1 VYLSVQVL
9 DMARCYPPQPE
20 MGEYPGRDFTE
31 VLEGSTSA
39 APSPPRAPKRQRI
52 ADVVEDSEDPD
63 DTHFTSGDDDNSAI
77 PASPLSHRPPPRTEK
92 KILPKFRI
100 DAS

>member
-1 VYLSVQVL
+1 
-9 DMARCYPPQPE
+9 

-39 APSPPRAPKRQRI
+39 APSPPRAPKRQRV
-52 ADVVEDSEDPD
+52 ADVVEDSEDLD
-63 DTHFTSGDDDNSAI
+63 DTRFTSGDDGNSAI
-77 PASPLSHRPPPRTEK
+77 PALPLSRHPPPRTERK
-92 KILPKFRI
+92 TLPKFGI

>member
-1 VYLSVQVL
+1 VYLSAQVL
-9 DMARCYPPQPE
+9 DMARCYPPEPE

-77 PASPLSHRPPPRTEK
+77 PASPLSRCPPLRTEK